1 MKIAIIYHSV
11 SGNTRSVAEDIMKG
25 MEKQDSIE
33 IKAMSIDEIDDDFV
47 RDAKAVVFGCPIY
60 AGTLSWQMK
69 KFFDTTNLPLAGKLG
84 CVFATANFLGG
95 GGSVGELTMITAML
109 VRGMLVYSAG
119 AAEGQPYTH
128 LGVVA
133 IRSGDDWQKERA
145 RIFGERIAR
154 KATELWG
161 DASEKS

>member
-1 MKIAIIYHSV
+1 MRIAIIYHSV
-11 SGNTRSVAEDIMKG
+11 SGNTRSVAENIRSG
-25 MEKQDSIE
+25 MTGIDNVEV
-33 IKAMSIDEIDDDFV
+33 KAMSIDEIDDDFV
-47 RDAKAVVFGCPIY
+47 RDAKAVVLGCPIY
-60 AGTLSWQMK
+60 AGSLSWQMK
-69 KFFDTTNLPLAGKLG
+69 KFLDTTNLPLSGKLG
-84 CVFATANFLGG
+84 CVFATANHLGG
-95 GGSVGELTMITAML
+95 GGTVGELTMITAML
-109 VRGMLVYSAG
+109 VRGMLIYSAG

>member
-1 MKIAIIYHSV
+1 MKIAILYHSV
-11 SGNTRSVAEDIMKG
+11 SGNTRSIAENIQSG
-25 MEKQDSIE
+25 MEQIHGVEVKT
-33 IKAMSIDEIDDDFV
+33 MSIDEIDDSFV
-47 RDAKAVVFGCPIY
+47 RDAKAVVLGCPIY
-60 AGTLSWQMK
+60 AGSLSWQMK
-69 KFFDTTNLPLAGKLG
+69 KFLDTTNLPLSGKLG
-84 CVFATANFLGG
+84 CVFAMANFLGG

-128 LGVVA
+128 LGIVA

-145 RIFGERIAR
+145 RIFGERVAR

-161 DASEKS
+161 DTSEKS